1 MACVTEVYVFRLDL
15 RMLVVVVLVLVLVS
29 VVLFDF
35 FFWLNADAKF
45 KIACVHMCCMWH
57 FGICAQLIMK
67 AWTFP
72 LHPLYF
78 FMESFFGVFV
88 TSSHCQFFG
97 WLVG

>member
-15 RMLVVVVLVLVLVS
+15 RMLVVVVLVLVLVF
-29 VVLFDF
+29 VVLFG

-67 AWTFP
+67 AWTFSP
-72 LHPLYF
+72 P
-78 FMESFFGVFV
+78 S
-88 TSSHCQFFG
+88 TSSWSLFLEC
-97 WLVG
+97 V